1 MSASKA
7 AAATFV
13 DPNEAA
19 SPLDA
24 DASWGAIIVY
34 DNAPAGKHAIHTLEG
49 VRRQLGGGIELYPSL
64 WRFDLLEDPDWRA
77 VAAAEA
83 V

>member
-1 MSASKA
+1 
-7 AAATFV
+7 V
-13 DPNEAA
+13 V
-19 SPLDA
+19 
-24 DASWGAIIVY
+24 IVY
-34 DNAPAGKHAIHTLEG
+34 EDAPAGKRALHTLEG
-49 VRRQLGGGIELYPSL
+49 VTHQSNGSIALHPSL